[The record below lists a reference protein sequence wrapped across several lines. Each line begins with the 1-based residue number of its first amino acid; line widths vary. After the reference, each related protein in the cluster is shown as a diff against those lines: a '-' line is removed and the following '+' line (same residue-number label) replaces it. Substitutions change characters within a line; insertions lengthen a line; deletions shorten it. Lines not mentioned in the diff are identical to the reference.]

1 MRIMTRSLRPSCL
14 SVRARAAKRLSFAM
28 RRSTKFLRREREIM
42 KDAVEPAMVA
52 EAAMN
57 QLVAC

>member
-1 MRIMTRSLRPSCL
+1 
-14 SVRARAAKRLSFAM
+14 
-28 RRSTKFLRREREIM
+28 M

-57 QLVAC
+57 QLLLCQQLSLRRFSKVLTHLESHKRSRL

>member
-1 MRIMTRSLRPSCL
+1 MTRSLRPSCL
-14 SVRARAAKRLSFAM
+14 RVRARAAKRLSFAM

-57 QLVAC
+57 QLVGC

>member
-1 MRIMTRSLRPSCL
+1 
-14 SVRARAAKRLSFAM
+14 LSFAM
-28 RRSTKFLRREREIM
+28 RRSTKFLRMEREIM

-57 QLVAC
+57 QLLLC